1 MTSATGHA
9 LPAGVS
15 PGFNSHDCPRLPCAP
30 ERYRGNSEYT
40 PRRLRGRRSST
51 PSGLARL
58 SRHMQEYVTRFQ
70 LSSSRCAS
78 LREASQWH
86 RRALLSSIR
95 LIQAEKPLQLRPSPF
110 PHSYALFLYLE
121 AVIGVLSVRYRTKAE
136 LISWHRPRVAAAPDL
151 RCLDFRVVN
160 MRKHSLFRRLG
171 TPYWS
176 ALSDGLAQRN
186 PPFTDDKEAGYA
198 EACHRTAVRFEVGGG
213 DAGDYRVSG
222 QKRKCRHICY
232 SHRSNFRCQTIS

>member
-1 MTSATGHA
+1 M
-9 LPAGVS
+9 
-15 PGFNSHDCPRLPCAP
+15 
-30 ERYRGNSEYT
+30 
-40 PRRLRGRRSST
+40 
-51 PSGLARL
+51 
-58 SRHMQEYVTRFQ
+58 
-70 LSSSRCAS
+70 
-78 LREASQWH
+78 
-86 RRALLSSIR
+86 
-95 LIQAEKPLQLRPSPF
+95 
-110 PHSYALFLYLE
+110 
-121 AVIGVLSVRYRTKAE
+121 LSVRYRTKAE

>member
-40 PRRLRGRRSST
+40 PRRLRGRRFST

-136 LISWHRPRVAAAPDL
+136 LISWHRPRVAAAPDPSL
-151 RCLDFRVVN
+151 SRFPRREHAEALPIPSPW
-160 MRKHSLFRRLG
+160 HSVLVRAVGWISAAQSAVHRR
-171 TPYWS
+171 
-176 ALSDGLAQRN
+176 Q
-186 PPFTDDKEAGYA
+186 EAGYA